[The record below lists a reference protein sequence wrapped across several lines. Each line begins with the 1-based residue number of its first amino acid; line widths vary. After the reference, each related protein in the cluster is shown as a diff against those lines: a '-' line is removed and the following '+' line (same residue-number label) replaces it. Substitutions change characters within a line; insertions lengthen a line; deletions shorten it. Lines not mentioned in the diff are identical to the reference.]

1 MSLDAIVELDRYP
14 LEDAGS
20 ATYVDAVAA
29 ARAGL
34 DDMGCAVL
42 AGFLRPEA
50 IERLAVE
57 ARSLRPETHY
67 SKTAMNPYF
76 SESDESLP
84 ARHPVN
90 TFIERSSGFVPADAW
105 PPGTETEL
113 LYRSPELCRFLADC
127 LGIPAL
133 HCFADPLACL
143 TVNVLDPGQQ
153 FTWHFDTNDFAVTL
167 LLDEASAGGL
177 FEYVPNIRSATDENY
192 DTVQAVLEGD
202 RGPVVSL
209 DLRPGDLQVF
219 RGRYSLHRVTR
230 VGADSP
236 PRHAAIFAYTAEPGV
251 IGRLERTYQLFGRA
265 LPAHE
270 QAEEQR
276 TRSDALR
283 D

>member
-1 MSLDAIVELDRYP
+1 MSLDAIVDLTRYPVDEPDDARWAEAVATARRGLDR
-14 LEDAGS
+14 
-20 ATYVDAVAA
+20 T
-29 ARAGL
+29 
-34 DDMGCAVL
+34 GCAVM

-57 ARSLRPETHY
+57 ARSLRPATHY
-67 SKTAMNPYF
+67 STTAMNPYF
-76 SESDESLP
+76 SESDDALP
-84 ARHPVN
+84 TRHPVN

-105 PPGTETEL
+105 PPGTETEM
-113 LYRSPELCRFLADC
+113 LYRSPQLRRFLADC
-127 LGIPAL
+127 LDIPEL

-230 VGADSP
+230 VAADSP

-270 QAEEQR
+270 RAEERR

>member
-1 MSLDAIVELDRYP
+1 MSLAAIVDLPRYP
-14 LEDAGS
+14 IDDPAS
-20 ATYVDAVAA
+20 AAYADAVAA

-34 DDMGCAVL
+34 DAVGCAV
-42 AGFLRPEA
+42 ADGFVQPEA
-50 IERLAVE
+50 VERLAVE
-57 ARSLRPETHY
+57 ARSLRPDTHY
-67 SKTAMNPYF
+67 STTAMNPYF
-76 SESDESLP
+76 SGGDDRLP

-90 TFIERSSGFVPADAW
+90 TFIERSSGFVPGDAW
-105 PPGTETEL
+105 PPGTETET
-113 LYRSPELCRFLADC
+113 LYRSAELRRFVADC
-127 LGIPAL
+127 LGIAEL

-153 FTWHFDTNDFAVTL
+153 FTWHYDTNDFAVTI

-177 FEYVPNIRSATDENY
+177 FEFVPNIRSATDERY
-192 DTVQAVLEGD
+192 DTVQAVLEGE

-209 DLRPGDLQVF
+209 DLRPGDLQIF

-230 VGADSP
+230 VAADSP

-265 LPAHE
+265 LPVHE
-270 QAEEQR
+270 QAEERR